1 MLIVSPAGQA
11 LKTIRH
17 HINRI
22 KYLVSKGITDG
33 WKEKFVFM
41 NVKFPQKHYTGFPSS
56 FLFFE
61 KKKKK
66 KKKKKKAVVNF

>member
-1 MLIVSPAGQA
+1 
-11 LKTIRH
+11 
-17 HINRI
+17 
-22 KYLVSKGITDG
+22 
-33 WKEKFVFM
+33 M

-66 KKKKKKAVVNF
+66 KKEKKKLLLISKSLGQAIETILNP